1 MFEVSERRACR
12 VLKIERS
19 VHRYKS
25 IREDQAFLV
34 KRIKEIATVRVHY
47 GYRRIH
53 TLLQREGWKI
63 NVKRV
68 YRLYCKESLQMRLK
82 VPRRTV
88 SVKVR
93 REVCLATT
101 KNACWSMDFVSDEL
115 YSGHRIRFLTI
126 LDNFTRES
134 PGIGVG
140 VSCKGTDVVRFLEEA
155 IRAHGQPEA
164 IKVDNGPEFISKELD
179 LWAYG
184 RGVKL
189 EFSRPG
195 KPTDNAFIES
205 FNSRFRQECLNE
217 HWFLSLED
225 AKEKAENWRKDY
237 NENRPHSSLG
247 NSTPKEFAERKGFY
261 PSLTGLSEKLVQGME
276 SSENWSPKLEYVEVK
291 LSLGKQDHS
300 EAKKIDFSSLSW
312 T

>member
-1 MFEVSERRACR
+1 MLHIR
-12 VLKIERS
+12 RS

-25 IREDQAFLV
+25 IRGDQAFLV
-34 KRIKEIATVRVHY
+34 KRVKEIASIRVRY

-53 TLLQREGWKI
+53 TLLQREGWSV
-63 NVKRV
+63 NHKRI

-88 SVKVR
+88 SIKTR
-93 REVCLATT
+93 RDPVIAGK
-101 KNACWSMDFVSDEL
+101 KNECWSVDFVSDEL
-115 YSGHRIRFLTI
+115 YNGHRIRFLTI
-126 LDNFTRES
+126 VDNFTRES

-155 IRAHGQPEA
+155 IKEHGRPEA

-184 RGVKL
+184 QGIKL
-189 EFSRPG
+189 DFSRPG

-205 FNSRFRQECLNE
+205 FNSRFRQECLNQ

-225 AKEKAENWRKDY
+225 AQMKAKAWRIDY
-237 NENRPHSSLG
+237 NEQRPHSSLK
-247 NSTPKEFAERKGFY
+247 NATPREFAEASKWLASPPLAELFGGYARGFGE
-261 PSLTGLSEKLVQGME
+261 L
-276 SSENWSPKLEYVEVK
+276 ENFSPKLECV
-291 LSLGKQDHS
+291 
-300 EAKKIDFSSLSW
+300 
-312 T
+312 